1 MDCARCG
8 GYMVVNEVLDLHASA
23 ALRWVQ
29 GWKCVNC
36 GHCVDPVIEENRVS
50 RPSPKSAPADL
61 VVDADDSHPYYSR

>member
-23 ALRWVQ
+23 ALRWVR

-36 GHCVDPVIEENRVS
+36 GHCMDPVIEENRAGS
-50 RPSPKSAPADL
+50 RPKNQPPDL
-61 VVDADDSHPYYSR
+61 IAEADDGHPYYSR